1 MSEVSSS
8 AAAGVDNC
16 RILGLVTLGTTW
28 GCGGG
33 VGGVGLVTG
42 FQRVTCSRSWT

>member
-16 RILGLVTLGTTW
+16 RIFGLVTLGTTW

-33 VGGVGLVTG
+33 VGGCWAGDWFPACDL
-42 FQRVTCSRSWT
+42 